1 MPYPRLPLCLFLPVA
16 AAVFLLPLQS
26 LPLRAESPPVI
37 TDQDQNV
44 QVLRQTATMRM
55 LEIMKAQ
62 LDGDRAQEVAAAK
75 AAIKAYDDLIEAV
88 PEDLSARNARG
99 IIKEQLGE
107 GLGAADLEF
116 VVARASEKI
125 AVNAKDAQAY
135 HARATAHRSLKKFT
149 EARADYQEAIR
160 LQPENRKWA
169 LDLRAME
176 TEVPKE

>member
-1 MPYPRLPLCLFLPVA
+1 MTRPCLPLCLLLPAIA
-16 AAVFLLPLQS
+16 AGFLLPLQS

-37 TDQDQNV
+37 TGQDQNV
-44 QVLRQTATMRM
+44 QVLRQTAAMRM
-55 LEIMKAQ
+55 MEVMKAQ
-62 LDGDRAQEVAAAK
+62 LDGDRAQEEAAAA

-99 IIKEQLGE
+99 IIKEQLGA
-107 GLGAADLEF
+107 GQGAADLEF

-125 AVNAKDAQAY
+125 TVNAEDAQAY
-135 HARATAHRSLKKFT
+135 HARATAQRSLKKFP

-176 TEVPKE
+176 TEAPKE

>member
-1 MPYPRLPLCLFLPVA
+1 MTHRRLPLCMLLSA
-16 AAVFLLPLQS
+16 AAAGFLLPLQA

-37 TDQDQNV
+37 TGQDSNV
-44 QVLRQTATMRM
+44 QVLRQTAAMRM
-55 LEIMKAQ
+55 LDVMKAQ
-62 LDGDRAQEVAAAK
+62 LDGDRAKEETAAA

-99 IIKEQLGE
+99 IIKEQLGA
-107 GLGAADLEF
+107 GQGAADLEY

-125 AVNAKDAQAY
+125 TANAQDAQAY
-135 HARATAHRSLKKFT
+135 HARATAQRSLKKFP

-160 LQPENRKWA
+160 LQPDNRKWG

-176 TEVPKE
+176 TEAR